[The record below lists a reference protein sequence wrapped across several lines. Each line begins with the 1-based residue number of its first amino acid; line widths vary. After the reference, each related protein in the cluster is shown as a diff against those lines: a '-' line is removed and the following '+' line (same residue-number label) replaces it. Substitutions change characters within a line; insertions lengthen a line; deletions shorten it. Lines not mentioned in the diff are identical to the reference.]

1 MPKDLMQVLK
11 DNNIPMRTV
20 TPWQRFKHWFTNKH
34 DLVPL
39 YRYSNL
45 DQSMSQVGFVCDV
58 CGYEA

>member
-1 MPKDLMQVLK
+1 
-11 DNNIPMRTV
+11 
-20 TPWQRFKHWFTNKH
+20 
-34 DLVPL
+34 VPL